1 MNSPDVL
8 LDSFKIA
15 LVKKDSKLAFSLIE
29 CLSLEQIKSSDLN
42 TLLSLK
48 EMIAQSIE
56 LLEKEK
62 KNCNRKC
69 IRLSRFKNF
78 CLRFFKLRYNKSTI
92 FIEG

>member
-1 MNSPDVL
+1 MNSPNIL

-15 LVKKDSKLAFSLIE
+15 LIKKDSKQAFSLME
-29 CLSLEQIKSSDLN
+29 CLSLEQIKSLDLD

-62 KNCNRKC
+62 EELQLQMHKAKK
-69 IRLSRFKNF
+69 IQKFLS
-78 CLRFFKLRYNKSTI
+78 
-92 FIEG
+92 

>member
-1 MNSPDVL
+1 MNSLEIL

-15 LVKKDSKLAFSLIE
+15 LIKKDSKQAFSLIE
-29 CLSLEQIKSSDLN
+29 RLSLEQLKNLDLE

-62 KNCNRKC
+62 EELQSQMHKAKK
-69 IRLSRFKNF
+69 IQKFLS
-78 CLRFFKLRYNKSTI
+78 
-92 FIEG
+92 

>member
-1 MNSPDVL
+1 MNSPDAL

-15 LVKKDSKLAFSLIE
+15 LIKKDSKQAFSLIE
-29 CLSLEQIKSSDLN
+29 RLSLEQIKSLDLN

-62 KNCNRKC
+62 EELQLQMHKAKNIQKF
-69 IRLSRFKNF
+69 LS
-78 CLRFFKLRYNKSTI
+78 
-92 FIEG
+92 

>member
-1 MNSPDVL
+1 MNSPNAL

-15 LVKKDSKLAFSLIE
+15 LIKKDSKLAFSLIE
-29 CLSLEQIKSSDLN
+29 RLSLEQIKDLDLD

-62 KNCNRKC
+62 EKLQLQMHKAKK
-69 IRLSRFKNF
+69 IQKFLS
-78 CLRFFKLRYNKSTI
+78 
-92 FIEG
+92 

>member
-1 MNSPDVL
+1 MNSPNML

-29 CLSLEQIKSSDLN
+29 RLSLEQIKSSDLN

-62 KNCNRKC
+62 KELQSQMHKAKQ
-69 IRLSRFKNF
+69 IQKFLS
-78 CLRFFKLRYNKSTI
+78 
-92 FIEG
+92 

>member
-1 MNSPDVL
+1 MNSPNML

-15 LVKKDSKLAFSLIE
+15 LIKKDSKQVFSLIE
-29 CLSLEQIKSSDLN
+29 RLSLEQIKSLDLD

-62 KNCNRKC
+62 KELQSQMHKAKK
-69 IRLSRFKNF
+69 IQKFLS
-78 CLRFFKLRYNKSTI
+78 
-92 FIEG
+92 

>member
-1 MNSPDVL
+1 MNSPDML

-15 LVKKDSKLAFSLIE
+15 LIKKDSKQAFSLIE
-29 CLSLEQIKSSDLN
+29 HLSLEQIKSLDLD

-62 KNCNRKC
+62 GELQSQMHKAKK
-69 IRLSRFKNF
+69 IQKFLS
-78 CLRFFKLRYNKSTI
+78 
-92 FIEG
+92 

>member
-1 MNSPDVL
+1 MNSPNIL

-29 CLSLEQIKSSDLN
+29 RLSLEQIKSLDLDA
-42 TLLSLK
+42 LLSLK

-62 KNCNRKC
+62 EELQLQMHKAKQ
-69 IRLSRFKNF
+69 IQKFLS
-78 CLRFFKLRYNKSTI
+78 
-92 FIEG
+92 

>member
-1 MNSPDVL
+1 MNSPNAL

-15 LVKKDSKLAFSLIE
+15 LVKKDSKQAFSLIE
-29 CLSLEQIKSSDLN
+29 RLSLEQIKNLDLD

-62 KNCNRKC
+62 EELQLQMHKAKNIQKF
-69 IRLSRFKNF
+69 LS
-78 CLRFFKLRYNKSTI
+78 
-92 FIEG
+92 

>member
-1 MNSPDVL
+1 MNSPNML

-15 LVKKDSKLAFSLIE
+15 LIKKDSKQAFSLIE
-29 CLSLEQIKSSDLN
+29 CLSLEQIKSLDLD

-62 KNCNRKC
+62 KELQSQMHKAKK
-69 IRLSRFKNF
+69 IQKFLS
-78 CLRFFKLRYNKSTI
+78 
-92 FIEG
+92 

>member
-1 MNSPDVL
+1 MNSPNVL

-15 LVKKDSKLAFSLIE
+15 LIKKDSKQAFSLIE
-29 CLSLEQIKSSDLN
+29 RLSLEQIKSLDLD

-62 KNCNRKC
+62 EELQSQMHKTKK
-69 IRLSRFKNF
+69 IQKFLS
-78 CLRFFKLRYNKSTI
+78 
-92 FIEG
+92 

>member
-1 MNSPDVL
+1 MNSPNML

-29 CLSLEQIKSSDLN
+29 RLSLEQIKSLDLD

-62 KNCNRKC
+62 KELQSQMHKAKK
-69 IRLSRFKNF
+69 IQKFLS
-78 CLRFFKLRYNKSTI
+78 
-92 FIEG
+92 

>member
-1 MNSPDVL
+1 MNSPDML

-15 LVKKDSKLAFSLIE
+15 LIKKNSKQAFSLVE
-29 CLSLEQIKSSDLN
+29 CLSLEQIKNLDLD

-62 KNCNRKC
+62 EELQSQMHKAKK
-69 IRLSRFKNF
+69 IQKFLS
-78 CLRFFKLRYNKSTI
+78 
-92 FIEG
+92 

>member
-29 CLSLEQIKSSDLN
+29 CLSLEQIKSLDLD

-62 KNCNRKC
+62 EELQLQMHKAKQ
-69 IRLSRFKNF
+69 IQKFLS
-78 CLRFFKLRYNKSTI
+78 
-92 FIEG
+92 

>member
-15 LVKKDSKLAFSLIE
+15 LIKKDSKQAFSLIE
-29 CLSLEQIKSSDLN
+29 RLSLEQIKDLDLD

-62 KNCNRKC
+62 EELRSQMHKAKK
-69 IRLSRFKNF
+69 IQKFLS
-78 CLRFFKLRYNKSTI
+78 
-92 FIEG
+92 

>member
-1 MNSPDVL
+1 MNSPNVL

-29 CLSLEQIKSSDLN
+29 RLSLEQIKNLDLD

-62 KNCNRKC
+62 KELQSQMHKAKK
-69 IRLSRFKNF
+69 IQKFLS
-78 CLRFFKLRYNKSTI
+78 
-92 FIEG
+92 

>member
-1 MNSPDVL
+1 MNSPDAL

-15 LVKKDSKLAFSLIE
+15 LIKKDSKQAFSLIE
-29 CLSLEQIKSSDLN
+29 RLSLEQIKSLDLD

-62 KNCNRKC
+62 EALQSQMHKAKK
-69 IRLSRFKNF
+69 IQKFLS
-78 CLRFFKLRYNKSTI
+78 
-92 FIEG
+92 

>member
-1 MNSPDVL
+1 MNSPNIL

-15 LVKKDSKLAFSLIE
+15 LVKKDSKQAFSLIE
-29 CLSLEQIKSSDLN
+29 RLSLEQIKNLDLD

-62 KNCNRKC
+62 KELQSQMHKAKK
-69 IRLSRFKNF
+69 IQKFLS
-78 CLRFFKLRYNKSTI
+78 
-92 FIEG
+92 

>member
-1 MNSPDVL
+1 MNSPNML

-29 CLSLEQIKSSDLN
+29 RLSLEQIKDLDLD

-62 KNCNRKC
+62 EELQSQMHKTKQ
-69 IRLSRFKNF
+69 IQKFLS
-78 CLRFFKLRYNKSTI
+78 
-92 FIEG
+92 

>member
-1 MNSPDVL
+1 MNSPDML

-29 CLSLEQIKSSDLN
+29 RLSLEQIKSLDLD

-62 KNCNRKC
+62 EELQSQMYKAKQ
-69 IRLSRFKNF
+69 IQKFLS
-78 CLRFFKLRYNKSTI
+78 
-92 FIEG
+92 

>member
-1 MNSPDVL
+1 MNSPNML

-15 LVKKDSKLAFSLIE
+15 LIKKDSKQAFSLIE
-29 CLSLEQIKSSDLN
+29 HLSLEQIKSLDLD

-62 KNCNRKC
+62 GELQSQMHKAKK
-69 IRLSRFKNF
+69 IQKFLS
-78 CLRFFKLRYNKSTI
+78 
-92 FIEG
+92 

>member
-1 MNSPDVL
+1 MNSPNIL

-29 CLSLEQIKSSDLN
+29 RLSLEQIKSLDLDA
-42 TLLSLK
+42 LLSLK

-62 KNCNRKC
+62 KELQLQMHKAKK
-69 IRLSRFKNF
+69 IQKFLS
-78 CLRFFKLRYNKSTI
+78 
-92 FIEG
+92 

>member
-1 MNSPDVL
+1 MNSPNML

-15 LVKKDSKLAFSLIE
+15 LIKKDSKQAFSLVE
-29 CLSLEQIKSSDLN
+29 RLSLEQIKSLDLD

-62 KNCNRKC
+62 EELQSQMHKTKK
-69 IRLSRFKNF
+69 IQKFLS
-78 CLRFFKLRYNKSTI
+78 
-92 FIEG
+92 

>member
-29 CLSLEQIKSSDLN
+29 HLSLEQIKSSDLN

-62 KNCNRKC
+62 EELQSQMYKAKQ
-69 IRLSRFKNF
+69 IQKFLS
-78 CLRFFKLRYNKSTI
+78 
-92 FIEG
+92 

>member
-1 MNSPDVL
+1 MNSPNIL

-15 LVKKDSKLAFSLIE
+15 LIKKDSKQVFSLIE
-29 CLSLEQIKSSDLN
+29 CLSLEQIKSLDLD

-62 KNCNRKC
+62 EELQLQMHKAKK
-69 IRLSRFKNF
+69 IQKFLS
-78 CLRFFKLRYNKSTI
+78 
-92 FIEG
+92 

>member
-1 MNSPDVL
+1 MNSPNAL

-29 CLSLEQIKSSDLN
+29 RLSLEQIKNLDLD

-62 KNCNRKC
+62 EELQSQMHKTKK
-69 IRLSRFKNF
+69 IQKFLS
-78 CLRFFKLRYNKSTI
+78 
-92 FIEG
+92 

>member
-15 LVKKDSKLAFSLIE
+15 LVKKDSKQAFSLIE
-29 CLSLEQIKSSDLN
+29 RLSLEQIKNLDLD

-62 KNCNRKC
+62 EELQSQMHKVKK
-69 IRLSRFKNF
+69 IQKFLS
-78 CLRFFKLRYNKSTI
+78 
-92 FIEG
+92 

>member
-15 LVKKDSKLAFSLIE
+15 LVKKDSKQAFSLIE
-29 CLSLEQIKSSDLN
+29 RLSLEQIKSLDLDA
-42 TLLSLK
+42 LLSLK

-62 KNCNRKC
+62 KELQSQMHKAKK
-69 IRLSRFKNF
+69 IQKFLS
-78 CLRFFKLRYNKSTI
+78 
-92 FIEG
+92 

>member
-1 MNSPDVL
+1 MNSPNAL

-15 LVKKDSKLAFSLIE
+15 LVKKDSKQAFSLIE
-29 CLSLEQIKSSDLN
+29 CLSLEQIKSLDLD

-62 KNCNRKC
+62 EKLQSQMHKAKK
-69 IRLSRFKNF
+69 IQKFLS
-78 CLRFFKLRYNKSTI
+78 
-92 FIEG
+92 

>member
-1 MNSPDVL
+1 MNSPNAL

-15 LVKKDSKLAFSLIE
+15 LVKKDSKQAFSLIE
-29 CLSLEQIKSSDLN
+29 HLSLEQIKSLDLD

-62 KNCNRKC
+62 EELQLQMYKAKK
-69 IRLSRFKNF
+69 IQKFLS
-78 CLRFFKLRYNKSTI
+78 
-92 FIEG
+92 